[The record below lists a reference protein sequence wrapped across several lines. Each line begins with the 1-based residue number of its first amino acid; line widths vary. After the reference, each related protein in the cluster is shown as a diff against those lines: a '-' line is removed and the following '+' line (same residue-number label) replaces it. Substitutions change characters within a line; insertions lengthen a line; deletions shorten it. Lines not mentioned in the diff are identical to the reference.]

1 MAARERIL
9 RRINSRVS
17 VDRPPSRNAAAMP
30 LPLALARMEGNDGHL
45 ASQLRLAL
53 EAVEQSLGITLVPD
67 EEAISLA
74 DVRSRLAT
82 WQRRQTLRSDGS
94 RSPSP
99 TSRAPVPSAD
109 SLAVLQRT
117 IQTLETDNAALRT
130 EIAQHAATEESHRAR
145 LTQQEAEIARLSREN
160 AKLVVDYDAQTLA
173 HFTATDTTNQAAAA
187 REQDRDATIAQL
199 RDELAELASHNEQLE
214 IQNEQLRKTLVDTKD
229 RLIEANDAR
238 TRHHAEMHET
248 ATNLAAANDMMHHLA
263 HQNQH
268 QAEARASHD
277 DATAA
282 LTRERAR
289 ADRVES
295 KLAEVKDQ
303 LVQADR
309 KYHQATEELK
319 QAHVRE
325 EQVKRQLHNS
335 ETDRRRQDNDLMVLR
350 SKLEKIK
357 VTAHAR
363 DEELFLT
370 KQLLDAREQEAKD
383 AAARYHKTFGE
394 KDQLATLRRDL
405 EMQLNQA
412 RSERD
417 KHITM
422 LRHRDHELAECR
434 TQLRVIGDDLSEL
447 KHQHQLLYAV
457 KQRLETEKK
466 EAESQRDSVTAN
478 LRGSEDALKQARK
491 DLETATMRLMN
502 TQDQLDKVQRKLQDA
517 AQRLELHTR
526 DHISTKQIAEAREK
540 QLATLEL
547 QYKQVLADNR
557 DVDHR
562 VKSLD
567 TRLTAKTH
575 EVAQLQD
582 TLKREQESFTK
593 KLSHSIQHVHEID
606 QQLVQCKTQM
616 QLVTDERNRLVQE
629 NKRLVHKLEKH
640 AQHRTSVEDKLGKAL
655 EIKCKL
661 ERKTRELHKYKAMY
675 QNILEMGLGHE
686 RDRRELEIAKTAAA
700 VAVPAP
706 RSDAAARDLAKL
718 RGAVEECVERGRQL
732 VQSMAA
738 YTKERSPSL
747 PPTPTSPRDGS
758 SDSALMTVFDT
769 LETMAFALC
778 RQASQRRT
786 SSTAHPAS
794 PANDSSI
801 SDTSTLSSSSSV
813 SWRPLTRQLTATVDR
828 LRTILPPLV
837 QSRLIDD
844 EGLHDLDLA
853 ARALRELSGADAT
866 ATTTFCSV
874 VRCLEALLRHMA
886 ATVQAKYADVVA
898 QAQQR
903 AERDVKAQVARE
915 VDGLRNE
922 ITSLRGQ
929 LVAAK
934 DAVDRQRQSAS
945 PVGPKGWRSDFG

>member
-1 MAARERIL
+1 M
-9 RRINSRVS
+9 
-17 VDRPPSRNAAAMP
+17 PS
-30 LPLALARMEGNDGHL
+30 PLAVMHTGSSDGHV
-45 ASQLRLAL
+45 AMQLRLAL
-53 EAVEQSLGITLVPD
+53 EAVEHSLGITLVPD
-67 EEAISLA
+67 EESISLA

-82 WQRRQTLRSDGS
+82 WQRRQTLRTDRS

-99 TSRAPVPSAD
+99 MSRAPAPSAD
-109 SLAVLQRT
+109 SLAGLQRT

-130 EIAQHAATEESHRAR
+130 EIAHLSATEESYRAR

-160 AKLVVDYDAQTLA
+160 TKLVADYDAQTLA
-173 HFTATDTTNQAAAA
+173 HFQATDTTNQAAAA
-187 REQDRDATIAQL
+187 REQDHDVTIAHL

-238 TRHHAEMHET
+238 ARHHAELHE
-248 ATNLAAANDMMHHLA
+248 AEADLESANDTVHHLE

-268 QAEARASHD
+268 HVEARASHD
-277 DATAA
+277 DAAAA
-282 LTRERAR
+282 LVRERAR

-303 LVQADR
+303 LVQAER
-309 KYHQATEELK
+309 KYHQATEDLK
-319 QAHVRE
+319 AAHARE
-325 EQVKRQLHNS
+325 EQVKRQLHDS
-335 ETDRRRQDNDLMVLR
+335 ESDRRRQDNDLMVLR

-383 AAARYHKTFGE
+383 AAARFHKTFGE

-412 RSERD
+412 RAERD

-422 LRHRDHELAECR
+422 LRHRDHELSECR
-434 TQLRVIGDDLSEL
+434 TQLRVLGDDLSEL

-466 EAESQRDSVTAN
+466 EAESQRDSVTAS
-478 LRGSEDALKQARK
+478 LRGNEDTLKQTRK

-502 TQDQLDKVQRKLQDA
+502 TQDQLDKVQRKLQDT
-517 AQRLELHTR
+517 AQRHELHTR
-526 DHISTKQIAEAREK
+526 DHVATKQVAEAREK

-557 DVDHR
+557 DIDHR
-562 VKSLD
+562 FKSLD

-582 TLKREQESFTK
+582 TLKREQESFAK

-675 QNILEMGLGHE
+675 QNIMEMGLGHE

-700 VAVPAP
+700 VAAPAP
-706 RSDAAARDLAKL
+706 GSDAAARDLAKL
-718 RGAVEECVERGRQL
+718 RGAVQECVERGRQL

-738 YTKERSPSL
+738 YTKERPPSL
-747 PPTPTSPRDGS
+747 PPTPTSPRDGGAEL
-758 SDSALMTVFDT
+758 ALATVFDT
-769 LETMAFALC
+769 LETTAFALC
-778 RQASQRRT
+778 RQAAQRRS
-786 SSTAHPAS
+786 SSTPHPAS
-794 PANDSSI
+794 PANDPSI
-801 SDTSTLSSSSSV
+801 SDTSMPSLSSV

-866 ATTTFCSV
+866 TTTTFCSV

-922 ITSLRGQ
+922 VTSLRGQ
-929 LVAAK
+929 LVSAK
-934 DAVDRQRQSAS
+934 DAADRQR
-945 PVGPKGWRSDFG
+945 RLSDFG